1 MSNANLTTTSYLV
14 LGLVGFL
21 GRATP
26 YDLKRLVAISIGNFW
41 SFPHSQLYAEP
52 QRLAEMGLLDE
63 DREEEGR
70 RRRWYS
76 LTETG
81 REELRSWLAET
92 TSAEYELRDLALL
105 KLFFGNL
112 AEPEDIERLARD
124 QVTGA
129 QEKLEELQALQERLQ
144 GVTGIEYSLA
154 TLRMGIRVQEV
165 TVDFWKDIAK
175 RPPGDVH
182 SGSGS

>member
-76 LTETG
+76 LTEAG

-92 TSAEYELRDLALL
+92 TSAEDEVGDVGLL
-105 KLFFGNL
+105 KLFF
-112 AEPEDIERLARD
+112 
-124 QVTGA
+124 
-129 QEKLEELQALQERLQ
+129 
-144 GVTGIEYSLA
+144 
-154 TLRMGIRVQEV
+154 
-165 TVDFWKDIAK
+165 
-175 RPPGDVH
+175 
-182 SGSGS
+182 